1 MEQINKIYHIIGLT
15 MVLLTIVTFTSCSDK
30 ISAEVPSYIEIN
42 SFDYE
47 GNQHENPPYPDNYHS
62 TNITDAW
69 ISMDGEVIGNFEIPC
84 KIPILSD
91 GNHTFYISPGIKKSG
106 QTASRII
113 YPYYVKDTIETTLIR
128 DESIQLEPKT
138 YYKNN
143 LANPLFNT
151 QGTFENTGG
160 GTMFEVSPTTASNIN
175 AVIQNDVVFQGDYS
189 AAIFFDND
197 NNYCKIRNNS
207 ELELKNGTFL
217 ELNFLSTINFNIGLS
232 IINNGN
238 SSIDST
244 TIQLYPTS
252 EWKKIYIDL
261 TNEIALGNNSSKFKI
276 YFEAQ
281 SNKDDT
287 IYIDNLKL
295 TYML

>member
-1 MEQINKIYHIIGLT
+1 M
-15 MVLLTIVTFTSCSDK
+15 
-30 ISAEVPSYIEIN
+30 
-42 SFDYE
+42 
-47 GNQHENPPYPDNYHS
+47 
-62 TNITDAW
+62 
-69 ISMDGEVIGNFEIPC
+69 
-84 KIPILSD
+84 
-91 GNHTFYISPGIKKSG
+91 
-106 QTASRII
+106 
-113 YPYYVKDTIETTLIR
+113 
-128 DESIQLEPKT
+128 
-138 YYKNN
+138 
-143 LANPLFNT
+143 FNT